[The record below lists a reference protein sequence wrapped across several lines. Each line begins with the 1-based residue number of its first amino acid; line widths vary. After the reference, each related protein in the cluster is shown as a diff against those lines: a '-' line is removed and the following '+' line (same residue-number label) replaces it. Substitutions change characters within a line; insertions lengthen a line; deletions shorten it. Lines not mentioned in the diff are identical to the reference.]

1 MQAHSAIAPL
11 MPPLLNLP
19 AAQKLELIEELWC
32 SLTQSDLDRPVP
44 AWKLEILD
52 QSKAQYQSEPESA
65 QTWETLRQ
73 ETQSTRRQ
81 S

>member
-19 AAQKLELIEELWC
+19 AAQKLELIEELWA

-44 AWKLEILD
+44 AWKLETLD
-52 QSKAQYQSEPESA
+52 RSKAQHLSEPESA
-65 QTWETLRQ
+65 QSWEALRL
-73 ETQSTRRQ
+73 ETQSARR
-81 S
+81 

>member
-19 AAQKLELIEELWC
+19 AAQKLELIEELWA

-44 AWKLEILD
+44 AWKLETLD
-52 QSKAQYQSEPESA
+52 
-65 QTWETLRQ
+65 R
-73 ETQSTRRQ
+73 
-81 S
+81 